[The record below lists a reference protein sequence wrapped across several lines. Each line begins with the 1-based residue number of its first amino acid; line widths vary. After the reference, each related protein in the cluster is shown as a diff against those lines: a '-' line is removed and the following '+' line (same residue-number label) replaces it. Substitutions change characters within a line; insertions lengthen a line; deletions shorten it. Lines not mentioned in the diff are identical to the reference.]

1 MGVILNNG
9 SYIVFLNIFFFQ
21 RKERAEQIAY
31 KLEQDLAL
39 CKYVWSGKYWSK

>member
-1 MGVILNNG
+1 MNVQHSFSSLQL
-9 SYIVFLNIFFFQ
+9 YLLQ

-39 CKYVWSGKYWSK
+39 CKYTAVIGK